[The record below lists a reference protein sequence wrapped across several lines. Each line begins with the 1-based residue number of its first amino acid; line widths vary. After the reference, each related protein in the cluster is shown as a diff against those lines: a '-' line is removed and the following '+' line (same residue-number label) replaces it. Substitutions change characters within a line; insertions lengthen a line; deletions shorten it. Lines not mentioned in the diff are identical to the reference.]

1 MGEKP
6 QPESVCP
13 PITGFPLP
21 TETPSNRSKEPIMRK
36 KTRIRRL
43 VAALAAG
50 ASAAL
55 LVSAA
60 SAHGTAATLTIR
72 HQMRGCHTWSFNGG
86 AYKATQSITLSRGA
100 TLAVENNDV
109 MPHKLVRTSGPAVQV
124 RTASMSRMGAV
135 ARVRFTKAGVYRFKT
150 KPGEDYSWASKMET
164 KGEDNVLRLTVTVH

>member
-1 MGEKP
+1 M
-6 QPESVCP
+6 
-13 PITGFPLP
+13 
-21 TETPSNRSKEPIMRK
+21 SKKK
-36 KTRIRRL
+36 KTIRRL

-50 ASAAL
+50 ASSTL
-55 LVSAA
+55 LVSAAA

-100 TLAVENNDV
+100 TLAVKNNDV
-109 MPHKLVRTSGPAVQV
+109 MPHKLVPTSGPAVQV
-124 RTASMSRMGAV
+124 RTASMSRMGAI